1 MCGIAG
7 IVDLQ
12 TEIDQSLIERMTRVL
27 HHRGPDGEGYYIDG
41 PVALGH
47 RRLSIIDLAGGK
59 QPMADESQR
68 YWVTFNGEIY
78 NFPSLRD
85 ELIAKGH
92 HFNTRCD
99 TETIL
104 IAYKEYG
111 DDCVDHLRGMFAFA
125 IWDKVEHKLFLAR
138 DRVGKK
144 PLYYHFD
151 NQRFIFASE
160 IKSILQHPAISREL
174 DHSGLADYLQ
184 LQYVPFPKTIFQDI
198 KKLPPGHSLTIHN
211 CSDSLKI
218 TERKYWDLRFEPD
231 LSLTENDWCELLR
244 DKLEE
249 SVRIRMISDV
259 PLGAFLSGGV
269 DSSAIVA
276 FMSRVQSAPVKT
288 FSIGFKE
295 EDFSELQYARQVA
308 KQFNTDHHEFVVE
321 PDAIDV
327 LPKLAWEFDEPF
339 ADSSAVPTYYV
350 SKLAREHVTVILS
363 GDGGDETFA
372 GYGRYPWAVDM
383 TKYDFIP
390 DGMKKL
396 IFGVPSAMMPDG
408 VRGKGMLRHL
418 SKNPFGRYAGL
429 VSQGESTYFR
439 ELFSDSFKSSLPNNY
454 SADHF
459 LQNYYDSCNSA
470 DYLTRI
476 QYLDTKTYLPEDIM
490 TKVDRAS
497 MLCSLET
504 RAPLL
509 DHEFLELAA
518 KIPSGFKLR
527 NGITKYI
534 LKKSLEGV
542 LTDTILYRKKMGFG
556 VPLVHWF
563 KEDLIDYSRD
573 ILFSNE
579 ARQRGYFNMNQIEN
593 LLNSHQKKGRDL
605 SPRIWGLLFFEH
617 WCKNWL

>member
-7 IVDLQ
+7 YIDLTQ
-12 TEIDQSLIERMTRVL
+12 QAEHPLIEKMTRSM
-27 HHRGPDGEGYYIDG
+27 HHRGPDGEGYHLDG

-47 RRLSIIDLAGGK
+47 RRLSIIDLTGGK
-59 QPMADESQR
+59 QPMADDSGR
-68 YWVTFNGEIY
+68 YWITFNGEIY
-78 NFPSLRD
+78 NFPELR
-85 ELIAKGH
+85 EQLKKQGH
-92 HFNTRCD
+92 QFLTRCD

-104 IAYKEYG
+104 ATYKQFGEN
-111 DDCVDHLRGMFAFA
+111 CVDHLRGMFAFV
-125 IWDKVEHKLFLAR
+125 IWDSLGKTLFLAR

-151 NQRFIFASE
+151 EKRFVFASE
-160 IKSILQHPAISREL
+160 VKAILEHPVIEREL
-174 DHSGLADYLQ
+174 DHSALADYLQ
-184 LQYVPFPKTIFQDI
+184 LQYVPFPKTIFRQV
-198 KKLPPGHSLTIHN
+198 KKLPPGYT
-211 CSDSLKI
+211 LKI
-218 TERKYWDLRFEPD
+218 DLSNDGLQATERKYWDLHYAPD
-231 LSLTENDWCELLR
+231 SSLSESDWCEQLR
-244 DKLEE
+244 EKLAEA
-249 SVRIRMISDV
+249 VRIRMISDV

-269 DSSAIVA
+269 DSSAVVA
-276 FMSRVQSAPVKT
+276 FMAKAQSAPVKT

-295 EDFSELQYARQVA
+295 EDFSELKYARQIA
-308 KQFNTDHHEFVVE
+308 EQFGTEHHEYVVE
-321 PDAIDV
+321 PDAMDV

-350 SKLAREHVTVILS
+350 SKLARENVTVILS

-383 TKYDFIP
+383 TKYDVIP
-390 DGMKKL
+390 DGLKKL
-396 IFGVPSAMMPDG
+396 MFGVPSALMPDG
-408 VRGKGMLRHL
+408 MRGKGMLRHL

-429 VSQGESTYFR
+429 VSQGESTYFQG
-439 ELFSDSFKSSLPNNY
+439 LFSDAFKNSLPQNY
-454 SADHF
+454 SADPF
-459 LQNYYDSCNSA
+459 LQTYFDGCNSN

-518 KIPSGFKLR
+518 KIPSNLKLK
-527 NGITKYI
+527 NGTTKYI
-534 LKKSLEGV
+534 LKKSLEGI
-542 LTDTILYRKKMGFG
+542 LPDNILYRKKMGFG

-563 KEDLIDYSRD
+563 KEDLVNYARD
-573 ILFSNE
+573 ILFSTE
-579 ARQRGYFNMNQIEN
+579 AKQRGYFNMQQIEN
-593 LLNSHQKKGRDL
+593 VLDNHQKAGRDL